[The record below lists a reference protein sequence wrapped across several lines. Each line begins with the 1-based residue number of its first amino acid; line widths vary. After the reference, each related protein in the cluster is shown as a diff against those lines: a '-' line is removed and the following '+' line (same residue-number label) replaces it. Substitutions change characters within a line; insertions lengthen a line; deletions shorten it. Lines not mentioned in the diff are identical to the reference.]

1 MKKIIIFF
9 AFICAFSSN
18 SYAVDKVTEKKETI
32 TIVADTWCPYNCNP
46 KSPHPGFMV
55 DIAKQA
61 FAKHDIDVVYSIVPW
76 DRAIAETRKG
86 LHTAIIGAAHGD
98 APDFIFPD
106 VPQGFLQNHFYV
118 KKGGKWRFN
127 GINSLNG
134 IILGTIADYSYNDE
148 LDAYI
153 KKYKL
158 DPRRIAMMAGDN
170 ALGINLSKL
179 KRDKINAT
187 IEAKYVME
195 YYLSQNNMRGEVED
209 AGALPPSDDDYLH
222 IAFSPNDKKLARKY
236 AAILAK
242 ETKNMWAN
250 GELKKILDIY
260 GLEDWEKLPDKPKE
274 K

>member
-1 MKKIIIFF
+1 MHKLIIFF
-9 AFICAFSSN
+9 AFICTFSSS
-18 SYAVDKVTEKKETI
+18 SYADNKVVEKKETI

-46 KSPHPGFMV
+46 KSPHTGFMV
-55 DIAKQA
+55 DIAKQV
-61 FAKHDIDVVYSIVPW
+61 FAKHSIDVVYSIVPW

-106 VPQGFLQNHFYV
+106 TPQGFLQNHFYV
-118 KKGGKWRFN
+118 KKDSKWRFG
-127 GINSLNG
+127 GINSLKD
-134 IILGTIADYSYNDE
+134 IILGTIADYSYNVE

-158 DPRRIAMMAGDN
+158 DPKRIAMMAGDN

-179 KRDKINAT
+179 KRDKIDAT
-187 IEAKYVME
+187 IEAKYVMD
-195 YYLSQNNMRGEVED
+195 YYVSQNNMRGEIED
-209 AGALPPSDDDYLH
+209 AGTLPPSKEDFLY

-242 ETKNMWAN
+242 ETKNMRAN

-260 GLEDWEKLPDKPKE
+260 GLEDWEKSPDKPKE